1 MHLIVGAT
9 GSLGGTIARLLR
21 ERGEGVRA
29 LVRPASSER
38 ASARHTPPEQ
48 LAAWGVELVEGDLRR
63 PETLTAAVAGATSVV
78 ATASGTKRAPP
89 DTVAAVDV
97 AGMEALAAAAAAAAV
112 GRFLLVST
120 IGARPDHPLP
130 LFAAKG
136 RAEAAVRASG
146 VPFTVLQP
154 AKYLQDWVGFLIGAQ
169 LAATMEAPRVDLVGP
184 GDVPTTFVDEG
195 DVARVA
201 VAALSD
207 PGAANATLPLA
218 ASSGTYAGVVRAV
231 EARLGLPV
239 ALRHLGPEELVGTV
253 APEIAGIL
261 TALLRMQAASAPD
274 ATTTPETFARFGV
287 APTTLEAFL
296 DSMLRS

>member
-21 ERGEGVRA
+21 ERGEDVRA
-29 LVRPASSER
+29 LVRPTSPARTST
-38 ASARHTPPEQ
+38 RHTPPEQ
-48 LAAWGVELVEGDLRR
+48 LAAWGVELVEGDLLR
-63 PETLTAAVAGATSVV
+63 PETLELAAVGATSIV

-97 AGMEALAAAAAAAAV
+97 AGMEALAAAAASAGV
-112 GRFLLVST
+112 QRLLLVST

-136 RAEAAVRASG
+136 RAEAAVRACG

-169 LAATMEAPRVDLVGP
+169 LASTANAPRIDLVGP
-184 GDVPTTFVDEG
+184 GDVATTFVDEA

-201 VAALSD
+201 VAALTD
-207 PGAANATLPLA
+207 PGAAHDTVPLA
-218 ASSGTYAGVVRAV
+218 ASSATYLDVVRAV
-231 EARLGLPV
+231 EARSGRAIDV
-239 ALRHLGPEELVGTV
+239 RHLGADELVGTV
-253 APEIAGIL
+253 PDELAETITG
-261 TALLRMQAASAPD
+261 LLRMAAAGPPD
-274 ATTTPETFARFGV
+274 AATTPAAFARFGV
-287 APTTLEAFL
+287 APTTLDAFL
-296 DSMLRS
+296 DSMPSG

>member
-21 ERGEGVRA
+21 ERGENVRA
-29 LVRPASSER
+29 LVRPTSPERSST
-38 ASARHTPPEQ
+38 RHTSPER
-48 LAAWGVELVEGDLRR
+48 LAAWGVELVEGDLLL
-63 PETLTAAVAGATSVV
+63 PETLALAVAGATSVV

-97 AGMEALAAAAAAAAV
+97 AGMETLSMAAARAGV

-169 LAATMEAPRVDLVGP
+169 VAATTDAPRVDLVGP

-201 VAALSD
+201 VAALAD
-207 PGAANATLPLA
+207 PNAANATVPLA
-218 ASSGTYAGVVRAV
+218 TSSASYLDVVRAV
-231 EARLGLPV
+231 EARLGRAV
-239 ALRHLGPEELVGTV
+239 DVRHLGTEQRVGTV
-253 APEIAGIL
+253 PQELAETI
-261 TALLRMQAASAPD
+261 TALLGMAAASPPD
-274 ATTTPETFARFGV
+274 TATTPEAFARFGV
-287 APTTLEAFL
+287 APTTLDAFL
-296 DSMLRS
+296 DTMLSG

>member
-21 ERGEGVRA
+21 ERGAGVRA
-29 LVRPASSER
+29 LVRPASPARTST
-38 ASARHTPPEQ
+38 RHTPPEQ

-63 PETLTAAVAGATSVV
+63 PETLAAAVAGSASVV

-97 AGMEALAAAAAAAAV
+97 AGMEALASAATGAGV

-120 IGARPDHPLP
+120 VGAHPDHPAP

-136 RAEAAVRASG
+136 RAEAAVRGSG

-169 LAATMEAPRVDLVGP
+169 LAATAQAPSVDLVGR
-184 GDVPTTFVDEG
+184 GDVATTFVDEG

-201 VAALSD
+201 VAALTD
-207 PGAANATLPLA
+207 ADAANTTVPLA
-218 ASSGTYAGVVRAV
+218 ASSASYVDLVHSVA
-231 EARLGLPV
+231 ERLGRPV
-239 ALRHLGPEELVGTV
+239 AVRHLGPEEEVGTV
-253 APEIAGIL
+253 PPEIAGTI
-261 TALLRMQAASAPD
+261 TALLRLQAASPPD
-274 ATTTPETFARFGV
+274 TTTTPEAFARFGV
-287 APTTLEAFL
+287 APKTLDAFL
-296 DSMLRS
+296 DEMVRT